1 MKTKN
6 KNTWI
11 MAGVLILGFLL
22 GWLVFG
28 GSGKTGENHVHEEES
43 GVAEIWTCSMHPQI
57 RQNEPGKCP
66 ICGMDLIPLDKGGGG
81 DPAVVEMSENAVKLA
96 NIQTVMVGKKAAEKV
111 IRLNGKVV
119 PDERKVYTQTTH
131 ISGRIERLTVN
142 FTGERVGRGQTLAVV
157 YSPDLVTAQEELL
170 QAYAIKD
177 AQPELFEAA
186 KQKLRNWKIGESRIN
201 TIISSQSTI
210 QRFPIGA
217 DVNGIVIEKKVE
229 PGDYVERGM
238 PLYEIADLTRVWVL
252 FDIYESEMVWIK
264 EGSKVNYT
272 IASLPGE
279 TFEGVISFID
289 PLINAQTRV
298 ATARVEISNK
308 DERLKPGMFASGE
321 IQIMPGSAAQEEIA
335 IPETAVLW
343 TGERSVVYVKE
354 TTGNKVGFKLREIT
368 LGPSLGNAY
377 VVKSGLREG
386 DEIVVNGAFTVDA
399 AAQLAGKP
407 SMMNPEGGDAGT
419 GHHHGTAPEN
429 NTNGNPPVKMKISE
443 EGKAAVEKV
452 MKAYMKL
459 KNALVNDDKT
469 IAQQRLE
476 SVKSAV
482 ASVDM
487 SLFEGAAHKH
497 WMVVRNEL
505 NENAESMNKATD
517 IKAMR
522 QYFKPFSETM
532 IRMAN
537 AFGPFSVTLYVQ
549 HCPMADSD
557 KGANWLSLS
566 DDIRNPYFGN
576 KMLKCGEVTSEIK

>member
-28 GSGKTGENHVHEEES
+28 GSGKTGENHVHGEES

-201 TIISSQSTI
+201 TIISNQSTI
-210 QRFPIGA
+210 QHFPIGA

-482 ASVDM
+482 TSVDM